1 MGGTCKVT
9 FYDLNEWVSREPPLQ
24 YAWIYQFSVSPLSR
38 KRSNDSRVNR
48 QTGLKREQ
56 FSLSCR
62 EWRPLRF
69 WVMRTRQSGNGL
81 SAPLMSEVKVR
92 SPSFIVSTSS
102 LFFREISLLLS
113 TIAGSYRRPGDT
125 LSPQGEERTRRT
137 GLKEQVTYFVPAT
150 EYH

>member
-1 MGGTCKVT
+1 
-9 FYDLNEWVSREPPLQ
+9 
-24 YAWIYQFSVSPLSR
+24 
-38 KRSNDSRVNR
+38 
-48 QTGLKREQ
+48 
-56 FSLSCR
+56 
-62 EWRPLRF
+62 
-69 WVMRTRQSGNGL
+69 MRTRQSGNGL

-125 LSPQGEERTRRT
+125 LSPQGEERTRGT